1 MLPPHV
7 TGTQGLGSHR
17 HRPSKATIAS
27 DCLTC
32 PPKCN
37 FCVISQHDYMVV
49 LAAGAWGL
57 VFKPVLASCCLSPC
71 LLYVHWHCSMS
82 RCGGPTAEHRGA
94 VPEVRSLISWQV
106 ARGHLQQDVD
116 VTGVCGLSPGEQLHL
131 GMGLLGLRILR
142 EAISDGVGASE
153 KCQSW
158 EGSLVCARGWH
169 WVSMGLWLGFFFGA
183 PTLVSVPPWGG
194 GSVLSTHSPWA
205 TAAARCCLCSCFQ
218 PCPSAPNLRLL
229 LCLVCVR
236 GAGGFVRDTGGW
248 LGRAEGV
255 PWAKEQ
261 SLRACAVCVWD
272 LQVLSCA
279 GGLSRGVLPES
290 ATLWRCCV

>member
-1 MLPPHV
+1 
-7 TGTQGLGSHR
+7 
-17 HRPSKATIAS
+17 
-27 DCLTC
+27 
-32 PPKCN
+32 
-37 FCVISQHDYMVV
+37 
-49 LAAGAWGL
+49 
-57 VFKPVLASCCLSPC
+57 
-71 LLYVHWHCSMS
+71 MS
-82 RCGGPTAEHRGA
+82 RVSVGC
-94 VPEVRSLISWQV
+94 
-106 ARGHLQQDVD
+106 
-116 VTGVCGLSPGEQLHL
+116 HL
-131 GMGLLGLRILR
+131 GGSCTWGRGCWGCVLLQ

-153 KCQSW
+153 RCQSW
-158 EGSLVCARGWH
+158 EGSLVCAWGWH
-169 WVSMGLWLGFFFGA
+169 WVSMGLSGGSHTA
-183 PTLVSVPPWGG
+183 AGGHCMVSVSPPWGG

-236 GAGGFVRDTGGW
+236 GAGGCVRDTGGW